1 VTRLWNEMLASA
13 IAALEPVAAAHPDFD
28 PDALLALLQETVT
41 GLVALGRLE
50 GAPAP
55 SPEQLLA
62 SEQVIAQLV
71 LARRR
76 AQGLPVCLGSGSC
89 HRTPEKVARG
99 LATLYLCERHRK

>member
-1 VTRLWNEMLASA
+1 VRAVRPLADLA
-13 IAALEPVAAAHPDFD
+13 PPQAPVAAAHPDLD

-41 GLVALGRLE
+41 GLVALGRME

-55 SPEQLLA
+55 SPEQILA